1 MERRR
6 YSKGGDVQR
15 GGGGDVQRIFK
26 EGGEEEKA
34 KVRMGN
40 NLYLQDIQ
48 FFNGGK

>member
-1 MERRR
+1 MFKEEEEEMFKE
-6 YSKGGDVQR
+6 YSKR
-15 GGGGDVQRIFK
+15 GRV
-26 EGGEEEKA
+26 GEEEKA